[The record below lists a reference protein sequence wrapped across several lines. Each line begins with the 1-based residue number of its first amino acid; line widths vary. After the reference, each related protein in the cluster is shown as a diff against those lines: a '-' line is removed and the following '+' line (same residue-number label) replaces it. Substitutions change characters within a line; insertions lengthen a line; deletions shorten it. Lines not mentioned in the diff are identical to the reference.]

1 LSFFS
6 RKECSIT
13 MSITFPPFY
22 PSTESVAVDFY
33 GTSKIFTREQEQQ
46 LRLEISS
53 FAQTKVGQECV
64 LDVVQFTKEWLE
76 TTFAS
81 PITSSPSSPTD
92 LSPSSSIGDFADHL
106 HHGEGGVKHEKQT
119 LHDFRTV
126 LLWFA
131 TIAPDRAK
139 ALAEWAKQ
147 LGLTGLSKLGTP
159 ALLVVEGPK
168 VDVDE
173 YISSLRTYR
182 WKKMDMLWEECCRVP
197 NVNSFRK
204 FQHFDECMVSILDL
218 QPIFRNAGLEE
229 VFKEGLKMHGYFSS
243 NLKVF

>member
-1 LSFFS
+1 
-6 RKECSIT
+6 
-13 MSITFPPFY
+13 
-22 PSTESVAVDFY
+22 
-33 GTSKIFTREQEQQ
+33 
-46 LRLEISS
+46 
-53 FAQTKVGQECV
+53 
-64 LDVVQFTKEWLE
+64 VQYAKEWLE
-76 TTFAS
+76 TTFSS
-81 PITSSPSSPTD
+81 PLTSSPSSPSD
-92 LSPSSSIGDFADHL
+92 LSPCTSEGESSDY
-106 HHGEGGVKHEKQT
+106 HGEKQI
-119 LHDFRTV
+119 LHDFRRV
-126 LLWFA
+126 LLWFT

-159 ALLVVEGPK
+159 ALLVVEGAK

-182 WKKMDMLWEECCRVP
+182 WKKMDIMWEECCRVP

-204 FQHFDECMVSILDL
+204 FQHFDECMVSIPEL

-243 NLKVF
+243 NLKIF